1 MGLSNAD
8 LFRLASDMADRIE
21 ALTEQLEDAFARGFC
36 AGQRALKDVGK
47 LVIIDDPKMLNRIEA
62 LTTQLAEHADVRKQI
77 DHRLEELVGQVD
89 ALTAERDRQYD
100 ENVHRIFMQAKAE
113 TERDALQADNAR
125 LREALTVD
133 PWGLGWRKWQAHA
146 ATVLNLSP
154 GKDTK

>member
-1 MGLSNAD
+1 MNDD
-8 LFRLASDMADRIE
+8 LVKRLRGRGRDRAWRVGSAIMDAEDTMLKAADRIE
-21 ALTEQLEDAFARGFC
+21 
-36 AGQRALKDVGK
+36 
-47 LVIIDDPKMLNRIEA
+47 
-62 LTTQLAEHADVRKQI
+62 
-77 DHRLEELVGQVD
+77 

-154 GKDTK
+154 GKETK